1 MSETENEG
9 SVCDRDCN
17 LHANV
22 ECYYLSCLQSAG
34 HPIHGT
40 STARSHL
47 RPHRQPGLRQR
58 QSQLCQAVAAVQH
71 LGKKQH
77 TKLITLFSRNSSLLS
92 FPSQDNVRRFK
103 RIQYPYQKREDVLRC
118 FGNFDD
124 ALSENDLWE
133 LSEKIRPRQR
143 ASPAKLANDE

>member
-1 MSETENEG
+1 M
-9 SVCDRDCN
+9 
-17 LHANV
+17 
-22 ECYYLSCLQSAG
+22 
-34 HPIHGT
+34 
-40 STARSHL
+40 
-47 RPHRQPGLRQR
+47 
-58 QSQLCQAVAAVQH
+58 AAVQH